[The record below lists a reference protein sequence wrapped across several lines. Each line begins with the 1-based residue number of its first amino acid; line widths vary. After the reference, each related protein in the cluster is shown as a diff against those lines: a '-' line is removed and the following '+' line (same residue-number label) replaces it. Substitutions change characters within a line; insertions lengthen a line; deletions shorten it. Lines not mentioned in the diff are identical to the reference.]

1 MASQRNVKWRRDSKQ
16 VATRRTIQHEY
27 LRMLNEANFSF
38 LPGAKEPYGIQRK
51 VMRSVN
57 EQFYGNSR
65 MKTTPQQVSEWVR
78 RVRENNYDVTSCK
91 QDYSESS
98 QNSRLFYE
106 AEQKRIRDYIREEKL
121 KCTEIESVWSD
132 KEQKLITVSA
142 SSARRIMKK
151 QLGDEPS
158 HVAAKPKGFKVG
170 GMTAHHNKARLTEAR
185 YWNNKPQDEIN
196 GMVFADESKM
206 RFRDHPNKQV
216 DIEWCFR
223 GDASEVNWHEAPRHC
238 TQINLFIVITRQGIL
253 MYDLYDK
260 NMSKALYEEKLPTIR
275 EKLDELGAGFE
286 MTYYMHDNAWRG
298 ARPTRALNQFIGEGR
313 WTQYMGAPCKKNH
326 KTMRTPVTDKPCKV
340 PRKRCSCDF
349 PDGPVHAA
357 YNPKLNLAENV
368 FAELDR
374 QLLKNKR
381 ADNEKGKTWLV
392 QRTKRRTFWKRQV
405 RRAIRQVNKDKEFF
419 ENQYAGFKVRCQ
431 AFIASRGKRLKTSKW

>member
-1 MASQRNVKWRRDSKQ
+1 MTAKRDIKWRRDSKL

-27 LRMLNEANFSF
+27 LRMLNEADFSF
-38 LPGAKEPYGIQRK
+38 RSGDKEPYGLQRR
-51 VMRSVN
+51 VMESVN
-57 EQFYGNSR
+57 QQFYGPTRMNTNS
-65 MKTTPQQVSEWVR
+65 QQVSDWVR
-78 RVRENNYDVTSCK
+78 RVRENNYEVTSCK

-106 AEQKRIRDYIREEKL
+106 AEQKRIRDFIREEKL
-121 KCTEIESVWSD
+121 KCSEIESVWSD

-158 HVAAKPKGFKVG
+158 HVAAKPKARKVG

-185 YWNNKPQDEIN
+185 YWNNKTQDEID

-206 RFRDHPNKQV
+206 RFREHPNKQI

-238 TQINLFIVITRQGIL
+238 TQINLFIVISKQGIL

-260 NMSKALYEEKLPTIR
+260 NMTKADYEEKLPIIR
-275 EKLDELGAGFE
+275 EKLDEAQNFE
-286 MTYYMHDNAWRG
+286 MSYYMHDNAWRG
-298 ARPTRALNQFIGEGR
+298 ARPTRTLNQFIGEGR

-326 KTMRTPVTDKPCKV
+326 KTMRTPKSNRPCKV
-340 PRKRCSCDF
+340 PKLRCGCDF
-349 PDGPVHAA
+349 PDGPIHAA

-381 ADNEKGKTWLV
+381 ADNAKGKTWLI
-392 QRTKRRTFWKRQV
+392 QRTKRIAFWKRQV
-405 RRAIRQVNKDKEFF
+405 RRAIRQVNKKKEFF
-419 ENQYAGFKVRCQ
+419 ENQYIGFKTRCQ
-431 AFIASRGKRLKTSKW
+431 AFIASRGKKT

>member
-1 MASQRNVKWRRDSKQ
+1 MTAKRDIKWRRDSKL

-27 LRMLNEANFSF
+27 LRMLNEADFSF
-38 LPGAKEPYGIQRK
+38 RSGDKEPYGLQRR
-51 VMRSVN
+51 VMESVN
-57 EQFYGNSR
+57 QQFYGPTRMNTNS
-65 MKTTPQQVSEWVR
+65 QQVSDWVR
-78 RVRENNYDVTSCK
+78 RVRENNYEVTSCK

-106 AEQKRIRDYIREEKL
+106 AEQKRIRDFIREEKL
-121 KCTEIESVWSD
+121 KCSEIESVWSD

-158 HVAAKPKGFKVG
+158 HVAAKPKARKVG

-185 YWNNKPQDEIN
+185 YWNNKTQDEID

-206 RFRDHPNKQV
+206 RFREHPNKQI

-238 TQINLFIVITRQGIL
+238 TQINLFIVISKQGIL

-260 NMSKALYEEKLPTIR
+260 NMTKADYEEKLPIIR
-275 EKLDELGAGFE
+275 EKLDEAQNFE
-286 MTYYMHDNAWRG
+286 MSYYMHDNAWRG
-298 ARPTRALNQFIGEGR
+298 ARPTRTLNQFIGEGR

-326 KTMRTPVTDKPCKV
+326 KTMRTPKSNRPCKV
-340 PRKRCSCDF
+340 PKLRCGCDF
-349 PDGPVHAA
+349 PDGPIHAA

-381 ADNEKGKTWLV
+381 ADNAKGKTWLI
-392 QRTKRRTFWKRQV
+392 QRTKRRAFWKRQV
-405 RRAIRQVNKDKEFF
+405 RRAIRQVNKKKEFF
-419 ENQYAGFKVRCQ
+419 ENQYIGFKTRCQ
-431 AFIASRGKRLKTSKW
+431 AFIASRGKKT